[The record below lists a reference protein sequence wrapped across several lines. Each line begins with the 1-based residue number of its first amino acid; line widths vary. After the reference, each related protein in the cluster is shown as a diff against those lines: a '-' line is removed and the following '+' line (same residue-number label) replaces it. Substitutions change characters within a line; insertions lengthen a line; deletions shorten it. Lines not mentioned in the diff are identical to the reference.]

1 MATTINADTTIG
13 GAIVTGD
20 ASGVLALQA
29 AGSTQVT
36 INGSG
41 VVLANPLPI
50 GSGGTGATSLSGIT
64 TGTATNIAGGSNG
77 TIPYQSASGTTQM
90 LAVGTSGQVLQ
101 TNGVAAPTWVS
112 QSTLSVGTATN
123 ATNATNATTATSAT
137 TSTNLAGGSNGTIP
151 YQSAAG
157 TTQMLAV
164 GTSGQVLQTN
174 GAGAPTWV
182 TPGGGSWIF
191 ITTVTASAAAT
202 VDVESSFDST
212 YDMYVIVGVK
222 MYASADRRLSIT
234 LKVGGSYATDYSYCG
249 TQFFSN
255 AAQSTGSNQNDT
267 SIRTSPSASLSGSN
281 SFMSSLVM
289 YIPNPS
295 GTATFKTVFGQLSGM
310 DGSQVNSNVF
320 FSGNHTSAGSA
331 GALTGV
337 RFAPLFGGTL
347 NGTFRLY
354 GIKNS

>member
-1 MATTINADTTIG
+1 MATTINADTAVG

-36 INGSG
+36 VNGSG

-123 ATNATNATTATSAT
+123 ATNATNATTAT
-137 TSTNLAGGSNGTIP
+137 NLASGSAGTIP

-157 TTQMLAV
+157 TTAMLAA
-164 GTSGQVLQTN
+164 GTSGQVLQSN
-174 GAGAPTWV
+174 GASAPTWI
-182 TPGGGSWIF
+182 TPAAGGSWQHIST
-191 ITTVTASAAAT
+191 ITASAAST
-202 VDVESSFDST
+202 VDVENAMT
-212 YDMYVIVGVK
+212 AYKMYVIIYTGLICS
-222 MYASADRRLSIT
+222 SAGQDFQCL
-234 LKVGGSYATDYSYCG
+234 LKISGSYATTGYESIMIRSGGSATYQATLAG
-249 TQFFSN
+249 TTSILVSDDMSSN
-255 AAQSTGSNQNDT
+255 AASET
-267 SIRTSPSASLSGSN
+267 S
-281 SFMSSLVM
+281 SSIIYL
-289 YIPNPS
+289 PNPS
-295 GTATFKTVFGQLSGM
+295 QSTKKVLYSLGNSTYRRQANCFGGNAIVGT
-310 DGSQVNSNVF
+310 
-320 FSGNHTSAGSA
+320 
-331 GALTGV
+331 LTGV
-337 RFAPLFGGTL
+337 RFFASAGTIT
-347 NGTFRLY
+347 GTFSLY
-354 GIKNS
+354 GISNT